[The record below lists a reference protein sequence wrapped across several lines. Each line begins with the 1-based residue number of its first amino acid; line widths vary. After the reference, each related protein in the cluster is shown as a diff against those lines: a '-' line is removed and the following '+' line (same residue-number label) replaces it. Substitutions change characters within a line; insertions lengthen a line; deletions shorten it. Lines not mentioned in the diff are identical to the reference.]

1 MEFKPKRWLRE
12 GVFVLEGGYKYPLF
26 NAGPRVYLGKDFA
39 YFLMKWVAMSLVYR
53 YRLKMVK
60 DVMVEPKLG
69 ITL

>member
-1 MEFKPKRWLRE
+1 MEFKPERWLQE
-12 GVFVLEGGYKYPLF
+12 GVFVPEGGYKYPLF

-39 YFLMKWVAMSLVYR
+39 YLLMKWVATFLFYR
-53 YRLKMVK
+53 YRLNMVK